1 MAVTLASHIDH
12 SVSRAQQRELKLKLS
27 VQGGK
32 KNNDLEA
39 LGFFVIDFL
48 MSIYFCPTIILVFYF
63 L

>member
-39 LGFFVIDFL
+39 LGFFWSLTFL
-48 MSIYFCPTIILVFYF
+48 CLFIFVPQSF
-63 L
+63 